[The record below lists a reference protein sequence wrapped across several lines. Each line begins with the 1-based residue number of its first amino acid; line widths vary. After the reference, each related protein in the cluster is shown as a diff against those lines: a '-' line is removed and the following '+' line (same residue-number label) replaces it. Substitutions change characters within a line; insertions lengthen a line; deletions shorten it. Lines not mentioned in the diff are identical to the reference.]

1 MPEPNGGGNGGNRE
15 PNGGGNGGKGGSG
28 GSSTIEEQQEL
39 LAAIPITQFA
49 ANPATVQPFQ
59 TTTVSYVVGPLP
71 DLLQTP
77 VTFSINGQKVGI
89 NLSGSASFAISTDT
103 TFVLSGANLITSKA
117 IATTQA
123 TVAASQCVSESIPP
137 VVITSLIKSSIS
149 KFLSGLPSAPDI
161 TVTLSDQTISIQL
174 SITLPSGDGT
184 ISIAIDIGVGPVD
197 IAGQSGESVVVN
209 DQGVTVSVH
218 LNTVLNVDSF
228 CSDGMQ
234 AIAQPL
240 IQIIVDN
247 LVLQALQSQINQQI
261 SSTISKAQKAD
272 PTHRTFVLT
281 TFALTSDGVSYQ
293 VCPATPTSPGR
304 GGGPLPGG
312 GGPLPVA

>member
-15 PNGGGNGGKGGSG
+15 PNGGGKGGSG
-28 GSSTIEEQQEL
+28 GSGSGTIEEQQEL
-39 LAAIPITQFA
+39 LADIPVTQFA

-71 DLLQTP
+71 DLLETP
-77 VTFSINGQKVGI
+77 VTFSINGQKVGS

-117 IATTQA
+117 IATAQA
-123 TVAASQCVSESIPP
+123 TVAASQCISESIAP
-137 VVITSLIKSSIS
+137 VVITSLIKTNIN
-149 KFLSGLPSAPDI
+149 KYLSGLPSAPDI

-174 SITLPSGDGT
+174 AITLPSGDGT
-184 ISIAIDIGVGPVD
+184 INVAIDIGVGPVD
-197 IAGQSGESVVVN
+197 VAGQSGESVVVN

-218 LNTVLNVDSF
+218 LNTILNVDSF

-247 LVLQALQSQINQQI
+247 LVLQAIQGQIIQQI
-261 SSTISKAQKAD
+261 SGTISSAQKAD

-281 TFALTSDGVSYQ
+281 TFGLTSEGISYQ
-293 VCPATPTSPGR
+293 VCPATPTSPGE